1 MADTK
6 ELIAKRIEAYEH
18 IKNTLHRP
26 PWNIPLDISDA
37 QLADVL
43 GGTIEL
49 KDELSA
55 LREGKDNPRPRLV
68 TAFKSFVVPIVLES
82 EIDAYLVTPFKTV

>member
-49 KDELSA
+49 TDSLRL
-55 LREGKDNPRPRLV
+55 LREGKHNPTNRLI
-68 TAFKSFVVPIVLES
+68 TAFRNLVKGFEPDS
-82 EIDAYLVTPFKTV
+82 EVDAYLVAPFNN

>member
-6 ELIAKRIEAYEH
+6 DLKANRIKAYEY

-26 PWNIPLDISDA
+26 PCNIPLDISDA
-37 QLADVL
+37 QLAKVL

-49 KDELSA
+49 EDSLRL
-55 LREGKDNPRPRLV
+55 LREGEHNPTNRLV
-68 TAFKSFVVPIVLES
+68 TAFRNLVKGLEADS
-82 EIDAYLVTPFKTV
+82 EIDAYLDKPFRDC